1 FAIREN
7 EALDRRHLFQKYL
20 HAATVMFP
28 AIMITKCQPLVNPT
42 PLLRLKPGVQRIIY
56 PGTRILISIRNA
68 SVGKADSAGTH
79 QDKENG
85 HHTAKANHM
94 EDDVITHSHGHE
106 GSGSAHGGHSE
117 GHGHGH
123 GGVEGAVHQV
133 QHRAAE
139 KSAFKFLEAVAE
151 RLTSKQVMQH
161 VGSKVLSSAAEKAGE
176 RIGERAGERL
186 VERLAE
192 RAGERLTERVG
203 ERVLERAGE
212 RVAERAGER
221 LAERMGERVAER
233 MGERMAERVAE
244 RAGER
249 LAERAGERLAER
261 VGERMAERVAERA
274 GERLAERAGE
284 RLAERAGERLAE
296 RVAERAGERMA
307 ERLGEQALT
316 KGSTRVGTHAA
327 EALAGRLLEPTTAAG
342 ERTATAAA
350 MAAASRVTEHGTS
363 AAAAHG
369 AGAAAAHGA
378 GSRGG
383 LSVLDMA
390 IQKVLGSR
398 LGRRFLTP
406 QLLARVGRGA
416 MVALPAIGALFVAH
430 LAHQDYER
438 MMEERHNGHLAAF
451 LGFLVAFTFDV
462 LDVLAHIAV
471 VVGLLHQHFQVGL
484 HVPHSVL
491 HSVEGAGIAIA
502 VISTVAAAAA
512 EILAMRRNLAIA
524 NTAAAMEASAAAAS
538 AAGAVHGST
547 AKKDGAPHLAMEAVL
562 PSIDAIRR
570 HVDGAGIAVSSATA
584 VMADKAHGSVIASAG
599 KSGSASIAA
608 LGVLS
613 AVEVEERTSAV
624 LKAAAM
630 EAQITAAT
638 SPERH
643 GPVAVSYNAAVEAA
657 AAVVTAT
664 VAAEVSAALMAGG
677 SSANSSAIPR
687 PADNANPSTGVLS
700 SAWHGGAIDKNGDG
714 VNGNDRGS
722 NSL

>member
-1 FAIREN
+1 
-7 EALDRRHLFQKYL
+7 
-20 HAATVMFP
+20 MFP
-28 AIMITKCQPLVNPT
+28 ATMITKCQPLVNPT
-42 PLLRLKPGVQRIIY
+42 PLLRLKPGVQRIFN
-56 PGTRILISIRNA
+56 PGTRVLISIRNA
-68 SVGKADSAGTH
+68 SVGRTDSAGTH
-79 QDKENG
+79 QEKENCN
-85 HHTAKANHM
+85 HTAGVKQT
-94 EDDVITHSHGHE
+94 EDDAKTHAHGND

-117 GHGHGH
+117 GGHGHGH

-192 RAGERLTERVG
+192 RAGERLTERLG
-203 ERVLERAGE
+203 ERVIERAGE

-316 KGSTRVGTHAA
+316 KGSSRVGAHAA
-327 EALAGRLLEPTTAAG
+327 EAFAGHLLGPTTAAG
-342 ERTATAAA
+342 ERTATA
-350 MAAASRVTEHGTS
+350 V
-363 AAAAHG
+363 
-369 AGAAAAHGA
+369 AAAHGA

-438 MMEERHNGHLAAF
+438 MVEERHNGHLEAF
-451 LGFLVAFTFDV
+451 LCFLVAFTFDV
-462 LDVLAHIAV
+462 LDVLAHIVV

-524 NTAAAMEASAAAAS
+524 NSAATAAATAPAAS
-538 AAGAVHGST
+538 AAGAPQNSAANNG
-547 AKKDGAPHLAMEAVL
+547 GASHLAANPVL
-562 PSIDAIRR
+562 PSVDVIRR
-570 HVDGAGIAVSSATA
+570 HVNGADAAVSSAAGVTA
-584 VMADKAHGSVIASAG
+584 DNSLIASAG

-613 AVEVEERTSAV
+613 AAWNRQQQHHALDDSKLATAFHQVAVDERKSAV
-624 LKAAAM
+624 VKPAAV
-630 EAQITAAT
+630 EAQIIADT
-638 SPERH
+638 SPGSN
-643 GPVAVSYNAAVEAA
+643 GPMAVPYNAAVEAA
-657 AAVVTAT
+657 AAAVTAT

-677 SSANSSAIPR
+677 SAGSSPAIQS
-687 PADNANPSTGVLS
+687 PADPSARVLPTNR
-700 SAWHGGAIDKNGDG
+700 HGGTSERKST
-714 VNGNDRGS
+714 VLNGNEAGS

>member
-1 FAIREN
+1 MG
-7 EALDRRHLFQKYL
+7 
-20 HAATVMFP
+20 AAGPHTCCF
-28 AIMITKCQPLVNPT
+28 
-42 PLLRLKPGVQRIIY
+42 R
-56 PGTRILISIRNA
+56 
-68 SVGKADSAGTH
+68 TH
-79 QDKENG
+79 
-85 HHTAKANHM
+85 T
-94 EDDVITHSHGHE
+94 
-106 GSGSAHGGHSE
+106 
-117 GHGHGH
+117 
-123 GGVEGAVHQV
+123 
-133 QHRAAE
+133 
-139 KSAFKFLEAVAE
+139 
-151 RLTSKQVMQH
+151 
-161 VGSKVLSSAAEKAGE
+161 
-176 RIGERAGERL
+176 
-186 VERLAE
+186 
-192 RAGERLTERVG
+192 
-203 ERVLERAGE
+203 
-212 RVAERAGER
+212 
-221 LAERMGERVAER
+221 
-233 MGERMAERVAE
+233 
-244 RAGER
+244 
-249 LAERAGERLAER
+249 
-261 VGERMAERVAERA
+261 
-274 GERLAERAGE
+274 
-284 RLAERAGERLAE
+284 
-296 RVAERAGERMA
+296 GERMA

-350 MAAASRVTEHGTS
+350 MATASRVTEHGTS
-363 AAAAHG
+363 PAAAHG

-524 NTAAAMEASAAAAS
+524 NTAAAVEASAAAAS

-570 HVDGAGIAVSSATA
+570 HVDGTGVAVSSATA
-584 VMADKAHGSVIASAG
+584 VMADKPHGSVIASAG

-613 AVEVEERTSAV
+613 AAWNRQQQHQVEERTSAV

-687 PADNANPSTGVLS
+687 PADNANPSAEVLS
-700 SAWHGGAIDKNGDG
+700 SAWHGGAIDKNGNG